1 MPSMPGSGTWV
12 PLVVLVPPVLDE
24 VEVELEVDDE
34 VLVDDEVEL
43 EVEDEVLLELE
54 VLPVQFFLQ

>member
-12 PLVVLVPPVLDE
+12 PLVVLVPPLVDE
-24 VEVELEVDDE
+24 V
-34 VLVDDEVEL
+34 L
-43 EVEDEVLLELE
+43 EVEDDVEDEVDELVEDEVDELVLVELE